1 VRFQISRPSVRPGQ
15 GSWFLSFSTV
25 TDAARLLSTF
35 FPDWLSL
42 FPDGLSPYVTRSSR
56 DDPLYNEAEA
66 TTGGDGE
73 KDAALRSRW
82 RTGDRRC
89 LPRKGSTGISD
100 WLTVIIGDNWLDGHS
115 SVVIGGYLALPS
127 SRQVG
132 RHSMIWPPF
141 CRQIELVSICAYLRE
156 LDTRRALDAP
166 DWKRM
171 RGSALRVWRAQSLPS
186 RQSWPAL
193 GAAERRRGAASTG
206 GRCSTSG

>member
-1 VRFQISRPSVRPGQ
+1 MPLACCLLSSQTGYRSSQTGSRPTSPEAVETILYTTKR
-15 GSWFLSFSTV
+15 
-25 TDAARLLSTF
+25 RLQ
-35 FPDWLSL
+35 
-42 FPDGLSPYVTRSSR
+42 REEME
-56 DDPLYNEAEA
+56 N
-66 TTGGDGE
+66 
-73 KDAALRSRW
+73 AALRSRW

-141 CRQIELVSICAYLRE
+141 CRQIELVSICAYFRE
-156 LDTRRALDAP
+156 LDTLRALDAP
-166 DWKRM
+166 DWRRM
-171 RGSALRVWRAQSLPS
+171 RGSALRVWRAQSRPS
-186 RQSWPAL
+186 RRSWPAL

-206 GRCSTSG
+206 GRCSTNG